1 MKNKVFVSSLRKE
14 ARTPGGLSL
23 ASSCLCVLRFAGCQ
37 LVILSSILLFTL
49 AACGGSGITQTV
61 QTEHY
66 KVQLTLDGANFDEHT
81 ATINI
86 DDLSGQ
92 PVTADQVVLA
102 PVMETMGMASP
113 EQTAQAMAPGRYQA
127 KAAFFA

>member
-1 MKNKVFVSSLRKE
+1 
-14 ARTPGGLSL
+14 LSL
-23 ASSCLCVLRFAGCQ
+23 
-37 LVILSSILLFTL
+37 ILLLTL

-61 QTEHY
+61 QTERY
-66 KVQLTLDGANFDEHT
+66 KVQLTLDGANFDAHT
-81 ATINI
+81 ATIDV

-113 EQTAQAMAPGRYQA
+113 EQTAQAIAPGRYQA
-127 KAAFFA
+127 KAEFFSMIGVWDFDVRISAAGKDDTARFKVEVQQ